1 MQLFE
6 QHTNDDIL
14 LQILTMFEDNYPAQ
28 TKRVMIVNGTKLLHI
43 TPNVCIPSCKSLL
56 APQLFPVAYN
66 LLKPFIDEG
75 TRKKIILLG

>member
-1 MQLFE
+1 
-6 QHTNDDIL
+6 
-14 LQILTMFEDNYPAQ
+14 
-28 TKRVMIVNGTKLLHI
+28 MIVNGKQLFHMTLNILKCLH
-43 TPNVCIPSCKSLL
+43 TSP